1 MLSDFLPEFLFL
13 VGNSATVFKF
23 RRIFSYYNR
32 NKDNFFSYLAALT
45 EHPGVGMTQHIKKAP
60 KTKIHTESNLP
71 VFGTATFAQ

>member
-1 MLSDFLPEFLFL
+1 MLGDFLPEFLFL

-32 NKDNFFSYLAALT
+32 NKDSFSSFLDALIG
-45 EHPGVGMTQHIKKAP
+45 HPGVVMTQHIKKPP